1 MTAVADSDGYNWGYD
16 PWHFSTPEGS
26 YAQADH
32 QDGGAR
38 TAEFRGM
45 VGALHQDGLQVVLDQ
60 VFNHT
65 SASGQADR
73 SVLDQVVPGYYQR
86 LDRNGAVYTSTCCQ
100 NVATEHAMAQKL
112 MVDSVVTWARDYKV
126 DGFRFDLMGHHS
138 TDNMLAV
145 RAALDALTP
154 SKDGIDGT
162 KIYLYGEG
170 WNFGEV
176 ANDALFT
183 QARQGNLGRHRHRHV
198 QRPAARR
205 GQRRFAGGRAIPTS
219 TRASATGWAPTP
231 TAPDQGDSD
240 LGARTDWVR
249 LGLAGN
255 LRSFSFLTASGQV
268 AAAGDADR
276 LQRLPRRLRR
286 RTGRGHQLRRRAR
299 QPDPVRHADRE
310 AAGGDL
316 DGRPGA
322 DEHAVAG
329 HRDAVPGHPVLAR
342 RAPTCCA
349 ASRWT
354 TTATT
359 PATGSTRIDW
369 TGQDNGFG
377 RGLPPAADNSAIS
390 GRSTGRC
397 WRIRR

>member
-1 MTAVADSDGYNWGYD
+1 M
-16 PWHFSTPEGS
+16 
-26 YAQADH
+26 
-32 QDGGAR
+32 
-38 TAEFRGM
+38 
-45 VGALHQDGLQVVLDQ
+45 
-60 VFNHT
+60 
-65 SASGQADR
+65 
-73 SVLDQVVPGYYQR
+73 LDQVVPGYYQR

-138 TDNMLAV
+138 KDNMLAV

-154 SKDGIDGT
+154 SKDGIDGK

-183 QARQGNLGRHRHRHV
+183 QARQGNLGGTGIGTFNDRMRDGV
-198 QRPAARR
+198 N
-205 GQRRFAGGRAIPTS
+205 GGSPVEGGSYQYQGFGNGLGTDPNGS
-219 TRASATGWAPTP
+219 PQ
-231 TAPDQGDSD
+231 PDGT

-255 LRSFSFLTASGQV
+255 LRTFSFLTASGLVQTRR
-268 AAAGDADR
+268 ADR

-310 AAGGDL
+310 T
-316 DGRPGA
+316 
-322 DEHAVAG
+322 
-329 HRDAVPGHPVLAR
+329 AR
-342 RAPTCCA
+342 RTRRWPTGC
-349 ASRWT
+349 
-354 TTATT
+354 
-359 PATGSTRIDW
+359 G
-369 TGQDNGFG
+369 
-377 RGLPPAADNSAIS
+377 
-390 GRSTGRC
+390 
-397 WRIRR
+397 